1 MSINFNSLSEEQKDK
16 FKKLANLQ
24 QSYEFL
30 IAQVRQTEIEQGTT
44 NVAIEE
50 LEKIDSED
58 VVYKS
63 IGSIL
68 VKSKKNILLDE
79 KKSLKVTLE
88 MRLKTLE
95 QKKSRM
101 ESQIKTLNSSLQSD
115 LQNKNL

>member
-1 MSINFNSLSEEQKDK
+1 MSINFNSLTEEQKDK

-30 IAQVRQTEIEQGTT
+30 IAQLRQTEIDQSTT

-50 LEKIDSED
+50 LEKIAPEE

-63 IGSIL
+63 IGGLL
-68 VKSKKNILLDE
+68 VKSKKNTLLDE

-95 QKKSRM
+95 QKKTRL
-101 ESQIKTLNSSLQSD
+101 ESQIKTLNNSLQSD
-115 LQNKNL
+115 FQNNIV